1 MISKEL
7 APKGSQISGGV
18 EREGRGR
25 ENTTQ
30 NTTIVCMDELPT
42 GSMLKNGGWGANHE
56 TKI

>member
-1 MISKEL
+1 MILREL
-7 APKGSQISGGV
+7 APKGSQLSGV

-56 TKI
+56 TGI